1 MKTYEVTWSIKL
13 TRTIEAGS
21 KREALEISED
31 MGSAGVEDPAP
42 DYEISAM
49 KARMVSSRSQGEG
62 GTHE

>member
-31 MGSAGVEDPAP
+31 MGVTGDGDSAV
-42 DYEISAM
+42 DYEVSAM
-49 KARMVSSRSQGEG
+49 KARMVSSHRQGQG
-62 GTHE
+62 GTQ

>member
-21 KREALEISED
+21 KREAIEISED

-49 KARMVSSRSQGEG
+49 KARMVSSRSQGQG
-62 GTHE
+62 GGE